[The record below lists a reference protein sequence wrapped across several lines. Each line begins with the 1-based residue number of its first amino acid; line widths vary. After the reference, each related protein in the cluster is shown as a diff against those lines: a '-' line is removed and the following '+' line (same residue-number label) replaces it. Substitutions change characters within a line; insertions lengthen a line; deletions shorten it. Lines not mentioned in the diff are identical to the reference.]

1 MATGIVAR
9 PAGIGVPWTMPPLFG
24 GYLATGGKI
33 SGLIMQLINMVI
45 AFFIY
50 YPFFRM
56 WDKQKFSEENQ
67 AAS

>member
-1 MATGIVAR
+1 
-9 PAGIGVPWTMPPLFG
+9 MPPLFG